1 MNNSQFRGPLFQSA
15 AVLAG
20 VIILAM
26 IAASSGAGGAGG
38 GILGVIVGIGKTILF
53 GIGLAVGLGFSIA
66 LLIAIFLAAV
76 AMVSPEQASQM
87 YSDLKKNFAKS
98 VLTCQTPWSCCN
110 TPGSERPIDA
120 EEYIRMKQ
128 EITDLQA
135 KNINLTGKIKEL
147 KEDTAQLI
155 GNVEAVKADNAALKA
170 KIDDLSQRVKDLSDA
185 ENAIKEVVA
194 DLTTKI
200 QAGAD
205 QDMIAQIRN
214 LERLQ
219 AQTREELEGFI
230 ERLTSLEPG
239 QKQTPTSGI
248 FSYIDKDTY
257 QALFIEKVEEALGR
271 ELTYA
276 QIDEYLSSHL
286 PPDLVKTIKD
296 HPSLTKNYIRSL
308 RRD

>member
-1 MNNSQFRGPLFQSA
+1 MKNSEFRGPLFQSA

-26 IAASSGAGGAGG
+26 IAASSGAGSTGG
-38 GILGVIVGIGKTILF
+38 GILAVLAGIGNTILF
-53 GIGLAVGLGFSIA
+53 VIGLAIGLGVSIA

-98 VLTCQTPWSCCN
+98 VLTCQTPWSCCDS
-110 TPGSERPIDA
+110 PGSERPIDA
-120 EEYIRMKQ
+120 EEHIRMKQ

-135 KNINLTGKIKEL
+135 KNTVLSVKIKEL
-147 KEDTAQLI
+147 KEDTAVLK
-155 GNVEAVKADNAALKA
+155 GNVKAVEADNEALKA
-170 KIDDLSQRVKDLSDA
+170 KIDVLSRTLKELSDA
-185 ENAIKEVVA
+185 ENAIKEVVV

-205 QDMIAQIRN
+205 QEMIDQIRN

-219 AQTREELEGFI
+219 TQTREELEGFI
-230 ERLTSLEPG
+230 ERLNGLEPT
-239 QKQTPTSGI
+239 QKQAPNSGI

-257 QALFIEKVEEALGR
+257 QTLFMEKVEKALAQ

-276 QIDEYLSSHL
+276 QIDEYLGTEL
-286 PPDLVKTIKD
+286 PPDLVKIIKD

>member
-1 MNNSQFRGPLFQSA
+1 MKNSEFRGPLFQSA

-26 IAASSGAGGAGG
+26 IAASSGAGSAGG
-38 GILGVIVGIGKTILF
+38 GILAVIVGIGKTILF
-53 GIGLAVGLGFSIA
+53 VIGLAVGLGVSIA

-98 VLTCQTPWSCCN
+98 ILTCQTPWSCCD

-135 KNINLTGKIKEL
+135 RNTNLTGKIKEL
-147 KEDTAQLI
+147 KEDTALLK
-155 GNVEAVKADNAALKA
+155 GNVEAIKADNEALKA
-170 KIDDLSQRVKDLSDA
+170 KIEDLSQTVKDLSDA
-185 ENAIKEVVA
+185 ENAIKELVA

-205 QDMIAQIRN
+205 QEMIVQIGN

-219 AQTREELEGFI
+219 TQTREELEGFI
-230 ERLTSLEPG
+230 ERLNSLEPG
-239 QKQTPTSGI
+239 QKQAPSSGI
-248 FSYIDKDTY
+248 FSYIEKDKY
-257 QALFIEKVEEALGR
+257 QALFIQKVEEALGR

-276 QIDEYLSSHL
+276 QIDEYLSTQL
-286 PPDLVKTIKD
+286 PADLVKIIKD

-308 RRD
+308 RRE